1 MKRINEVIS
10 SEEYE
15 TIVPLL
21 NEVIEARV
29 RYDLG
34 QFDNLHFINRLF
46 ILCLSCSSLFDKGC
60 ISAFVAFTFYQ
71 TVLDIYRL
79 IMPEI

>member
-1 MKRINEVIS
+1 MKQIS
-10 SEEYE
+10 EFIANDEYE
-15 TIVPLL
+15 AIVPLL
-21 NEVIEARV
+21 NEVTEARV
-29 RYDLG
+29 RYDLR

-46 ILCLSCSSLFDKGC
+46 MLCLSCSSLFDKGC
-60 ISAFVAFTFYQ
+60 ISASVAFAFYQ